1 MQRVTIT
8 IDDALAADLER
19 YMTSHGYANRS
30 EAVRDLARSGL
41 QQQAVQSK
49 QPCVAAL
56 IYVYDHHQRELPK
69 RLTRNF
75 HNHHDLTQATL
86 HRCGVPTRRI
96 PWTSRPV
103 RQSRDRRVLLRR
115 RRVRL
120 EPSLPCTFGDLDER
134 HQSGL
139 TLPCAGAPAHEKSLK
154 NSPWNALT
162 RMTCQ
167 LPSVQAREI
176 IKELASSSSQEDKQR
191 QRDQTRFAGLLE
203 VVRCPQNNG
212 STLLHIGFIKIL

>member
-1 MQRVTIT
+1 MAQSLVAPLATNQPTVNVGKAPLQFGTPETPNGGVSFSPGWAQRDPPSSYMQSYMPARAREIIT
-8 IDDALAADLER
+8 VFDLPFDTSSLIRWMVERIRYPWIPAAR
-19 YMTSHGYANRS
+19 TRS
-30 EAVRDLARSGL
+30 NPNIAKA
-41 QQQAVQSK
+41 
-49 QPCVAAL
+49 
-56 IYVYDHHQRELPK
+56 
-69 RLTRNF
+69 
-75 HNHHDLTQATL
+75 
-86 HRCGVPTRRI
+86 
-96 PWTSRPV
+96 
-103 RQSRDRRVLLRR
+103 
-115 RRVRL
+115 
-120 EPSLPCTFGDLDER
+120 
-134 HQSGL
+134 QSGL

-203 VVRCPQNNG
+203 VVRCPQKNG